1 MLKNADNSKNF
12 SIYYL
17 NLSKVYEIAMTINN
31 TIVSSVERSRSYRIE
46 KEHDE
51 SLGLGVNCSFDFL
64 SNIKA
69 SMSSERKTIASSSSG
84 VVEKMEVKTTKSV
97 LLRNVIDRC
106 SLFESI
112 DSIKEGDLIKIDG
125 IELELLDEELAKQ
138 ILILRRNA
146 LEGLNVEGI
155 EINNLF
161 ESILQDYAYILRGK
175 TGDGLEFILKIPTDI
190 KSEFESKYSV
200 NDLMIGH
207 VSIIGI
213 YKGEV
218 SEESIKANMLNS
230 FNLSSS
236 DIYESKGSSRIIKSN
251 VESESLVKPQ
261 ANDKMVYYIDT
272 LAIVQ
277 DLSFRMD
284 PPIEKNL
291 HWWNKLGQWLS
302 TLGRKE

>member
-1 MLKNADNSKNF
+1 
-12 SIYYL
+12 
-17 NLSKVYEIAMTINN
+17 MTINN